1 MIKGEKAIDLK
12 IIKVLVVYEAIGR
25 ISIMSVWHYDVLPQ
39 CHEMAHLPVFKSLFP
54 QIDGLKCYVK
64 HFENQSGRHNES
76 SVRQDFATVEL
87 PCFIMRHGHGCNFVA
102 ESGGNN
108 SQIYSQA
115 TQRFVY
121 FGTFCPMSS

>member
-12 IIKVLVVYEAIGR
+12 NHQCSCSYEAIGR

-39 CHEMAHLPVFKSLFP
+39 CHEMAPLPAFKSLFP
-54 QIDGLKCYVK
+54 QIDGLKRYVK

-87 PCFIMRHGHGCNFVA
+87 LCFIM
-102 ESGGNN
+102 
-108 SQIYSQA
+108 
-115 TQRFVY
+115 
-121 FGTFCPMSS
+121 